1 MLHHP
6 RIAPVSEDQLTPAQR
21 TILETLAPHRRQFN
35 VYCTLVRHPALAQR
49 FFVFGHYILSEST
62 LPPRDRELVIL
73 RVGWL
78 CRSEYEWSRHTII
91 AQRVGLTEMEIQR
104 ITEGPTAPDWSPC
117 DVTLLHA
124 VDELHEHAVITRAR
138 VLDIQNLHYAIAIIP
153 PSLKNE
159 NALFQKIVHDV
170 LDNGPHEASFPVGES
185 HVHVYAYQSTYAE
198 DDIDWALEYWRSQ
211 RDAVSTQNPN
221 KCAPCEYKGPVRGS
235 QKPYE

>member
-104 ITEGPTAPDWSPC
+104 RFS
-117 DVTLLHA
+117 V
-124 VDELHEHAVITRAR
+124 
-138 VLDIQNLHYAIAIIP
+138 
-153 PSLKNE
+153 SLK
-159 NALFQKIVHDV
+159 AQ
-170 LDNGPHEASFPVGES
+170 PHQTGAPVM
-185 HVHVYAYQSTYAE
+185 
-198 DDIDWALEYWRSQ
+198 
-211 RDAVSTQNPN
+211 
-221 KCAPCEYKGPVRGS
+221 
-235 QKPYE
+235 